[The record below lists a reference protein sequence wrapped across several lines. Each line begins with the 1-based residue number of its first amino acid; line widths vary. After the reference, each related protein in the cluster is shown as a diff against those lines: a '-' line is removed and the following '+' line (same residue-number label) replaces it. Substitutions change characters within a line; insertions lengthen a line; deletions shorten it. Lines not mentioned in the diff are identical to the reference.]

1 MLEFIK
7 IYLVALPVFFAID
20 LLWLGV
26 VARNFYRSR
35 LGDLLKDPVNWPA
48 AIIFYLLFI
57 VGLVIFAVKPGL
69 EASSWMKV
77 LTTGALF
84 GFFTYMTYDLTNL
97 ATLKDWPFPI
107 VVVDIIWGIVL
118 SASVSIVT
126 YFLVKA
132 LGLWT

>member
-1 MLEFIK
+1 MIEFVK

-26 VARNFYRSR
+26 IARNFYRNQ

-69 EASSWMKV
+69 EANSWMKV
-77 LTTGALF
+77 LTTGAMF

-97 ATLKDWPFPI
+97 ATLRGWPFPLVI
-107 VVVDIIWGIVL
+107 VDIIWGIVL

-126 YFLVKA
+126 YLLVKA
-132 LGLWT
+132 FGLWT